1 MLMGKYAHRDFDR
14 PHPVRRREE
23 VGNNLFWGDCVGSE
37 AESLASASL
46 RKSEEEKEMTHG
58 DSVGQA
64 MKLERG
70 KPTRLVALLGF
81 EKTGGCAFEV

>member
-1 MLMGKYAHRDFDR
+1 M
-14 PHPVRRREE
+14 
-23 VGNNLFWGDCVGSE
+23 GNNLFWGDCVGGE

-70 KPTRLVALLGF
+70 KFA
-81 EKTGGCAFEV
+81 